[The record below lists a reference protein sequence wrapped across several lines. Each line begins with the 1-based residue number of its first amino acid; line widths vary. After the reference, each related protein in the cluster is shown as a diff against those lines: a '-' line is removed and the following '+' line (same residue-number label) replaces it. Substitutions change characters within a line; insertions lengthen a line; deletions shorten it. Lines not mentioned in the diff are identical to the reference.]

1 MTLRICDARNCP
13 YRCPSV
19 TIAIVPNRLL
29 EIVRSVRP
37 RREIQ
42 DDLEPLLV
50 ERAAR
55 AVAAW
60 PTVNVEQGQFVRA
73 IAERLEMDAPISSI
87 GAMHT
92 DDLYLACGCVSGDAA
107 ALVAFELRCGRAIAG
122 AIAAT
127 GAAHSERADLGQV
140 VRQRLLVAPPG
151 GGPPRIASYSAR
163 GSLPAWV
170 RVVATREA
178 ARRLLR
184 AQREV
189 GAEDDELADLIA
201 DGDDPEVGYVKR
213 LYREEFRR
221 AFHAAVQKLDA
232 RARLVLRQHAIDGL
246 SIDALAV
253 LHGVHRAT
261 AARWIQ
267 GARAAVLAGT
277 QRELT
282 ARLRLT
288 RTEVESVIRLIQSQL
303 DVTLPSL
310 EVSHVA
316 NEC

>member
-1 MTLRICDARNCP
+1 M
-13 YRCPSV
+13 PS
-19 TIAIVPNRLL
+19 RLL
-29 EIVRSVRP
+29 EIVRSVGP
-37 RREIQ
+37 TCEPQ

-50 ERAAR
+50 ERTAR

-60 PTVNVEQGQFVRA
+60 PTVHVEQELFVRA
-73 IAERLEMDAPISSI
+73 IAERLEMDDPIRSV

-107 ALVAFELRCGRAIAG
+107 ALAAFELRCGRAISG
-122 AIAAT
+122 AIAAA
-127 GAAHSERADLGQV
+127 GATRCERADLGQV
-140 VRQRLLVAPPG
+140 VRQRLLVAPP

-178 ARRLLR
+178 ARRLVR
-184 AQREV
+184 AGREV

-201 DGDDPEVGYVKR
+201 DGDDPEIGYLKR
-213 LYREEFRR
+213 LYREEFKRS
-221 AFHAAVQKLDA
+221 FHAAVQKLDA
-232 RARLVLRQHAIDGL
+232 RARLVLRQHALDGL
-246 SIDALAV
+246 NIDALAV

-267 GARAAVLAGT
+267 AAREAVLAGT

-282 ARLRLT
+282 TRLRLT
-288 RTEVESVIRLIQSQL
+288 RAEVESVIRLIQSQL

-310 EVSHVA
+310 DVGPVA
-316 NEC
+316 NDC